1 MGALGGGWGR
11 DGNYEGQR
19 GFWGGGFWGGCGG
32 FEGGWRS
39 SGGVLGVSSHISAA
53 GSHPAPSPC
62 TALRSS
68 PPSAPRSASSFFLGG
83 GEGGAHHEG
92 QRAPGDPP
100 HPPAAPPPH
109 SPRVPAQPHGGEVP
123 PAQLAHHQVAP
134 VELIADVHRVVPA
147 WGARRDPRGGHRTP
161 LGDPP
166 PSPPNTQDP
175 PRHPGPPPRIRK
187 RPHLWVPPSI
197 MDPTLIWE
205 PRGFAD
211 PLPILGPP
219 LHFRP
224 PPTRLGDPLPHF
236 RTPPDLQT
244 PLYTLEPPP
253 FWDPPPILEPHM
265 I

>member
-147 WGARRDPRGGHRTP
+147 WGARRDPRGGAQNAAWRPTP
-161 LGDPP
+161 IPP
-166 PSPPNTQDP
+166 Q
-175 PRHPGPPPRIRK
+175 HPGPPPTPRTPPASGSAHICGS
-187 RPHLWVPPSI
+187 PPALWTQPSFGSPAGLQTPSPSWDPPYILGLPPQGLGTPS
-197 MDPTLIWE
+197 
-205 PRGFAD
+205 
-211 PLPILGPP
+211 PILGHPQICRPLSTLWNPP
-219 LHFRP
+219 LFGTH
-224 PPTRLGDPLPHF
+224 
-236 RTPPDLQT
+236 
-244 PLYTLEPPP
+244 PP
-253 FWDPPPILEPHM
+253 FWNPT
-265 I
+265 